1 MFSFHN
7 IRYSPDKHFTLSI
20 AALDMPA
27 GQHWAFIGTNGS
39 GKSSLGRL
47 IAGKIDNI
55 NGDITMPTGQSCA
68 LISFEE
74 QAALIQRE
82 RERDDS
88 DILDIVTEGTP
99 VIELLHEV
107 SSDTASIQQWCE
119 RFGIVHVLQRGF
131 RKLSTGETRKVLL
144 IRALLQKPDILIVD
158 EPYDGLDIN
167 SQQNLQACFDELHQ
181 QNIRIILIL
190 NRISELPAW
199 VTHLGFLHQGQ
210 LLTQGEKN
218 SVLQNQAV
226 KSLLFFDNASFD
238 LPPKDNCC
246 AHYPVKQG
254 DALVILREGK
264 IAYSERTIFSGL
276 NWQINKGEHWAI
288 LGPNGCG
295 KTSLLNLITGD
306 HPQCYANDLN
316 IFGIQRGSG
325 ESIWDIKKHIGI
337 ISAALQW
344 EYRVSCNL
352 LSTVL
357 SGLFDSIGLYHQVDE
372 HQKSLAMAWLRQI
385 HLEHKANAPLQSLS
399 YGEQRLVLI
408 ARAMIKQPALLV
420 LDEPCQGLDEI
431 NRQLVLAFI
440 ERLAQQGES
449 TLLYVTHHA
458 GDLLPC
464 FSRRLQCT
472 STDPVHGS
480 HWQSL

>member
-1 MFSFHN
+1 MFKFDNLH
-7 IRYSPDKHFTLSI
+7 YSPAKNFNLCIPHLEMHND
-20 AALDMPA
+20 
-27 GQHWAFIGTNGS
+27 QHWAFIGTNGS

-47 IAGKIDNI
+47 MAGKIS
-55 NGDITMPTGQSCA
+55 PATGSLILPAAHKTA
-68 LISFEE
+68 LVSFEE
-74 QAALIQRE
+74 QAALIARE

-99 VIELLHEV
+99 VLELFYEV
-107 SSDTASIQQWCE
+107 SDNTKDIQHWCE
-119 RFGIVHVLQRGF
+119 RFAIQHVLQRGF

-158 EPYDGLDIN
+158 EPYDGLDLA
-167 SQQNLQACFDELHQ
+167 SQQNLQTCFDELHQ
-181 QNIRIILIL
+181 QGIQIILIL

-199 VTHLGFLHQGQ
+199 ISHLGFLHQGH
-210 LLTQGEKN
+210 LSVQGE
-218 SVLQNQAV
+218 SAAVLENAAV
-226 KSLLFFDNASFD
+226 KALLFFDKDSFT
-238 LPPKDNCC
+238 LPARDNCC
-246 AHYPVKQG
+246 AHYPAQPG
-254 DALVILREGK
+254 DLLVDLRDGK

-276 NWQINKGEHWAI
+276 NWQIHKGEHWAV

-306 HPQCYANDLN
+306 HPQCYANNLK

-344 EYRVSCNL
+344 EYRVSSNL

-408 ARAMIKQPALLV
+408 ARAMIKQPAILV

-472 STDPVHGS
+472 NTDPVSGS
-480 HWQSL
+480 HWQAL